1 MEPLLRPIRPVFLMA
16 DFCLKLFHSVFGP
29 TKLCGQF
36 AIRLAGLLVTCLGIT
51 CRLPAFSSGSLGSD
65 RATDFGANGTTA
77 SVAPEPRSLIEFTP
91 HLAAKAEANF
101 TT

>member
-36 AIRLAGLLVTCLGIT
+36 ATRLDGLLVTCLGIT
-51 CRLPAFSSGSLGSD
+51 CRLSD
-65 RATDFGANGTTA
+65 HIQNQMARLFERIVRVRPGNRF
-77 SVAPEPRSLIEFTP
+77 RSKRDDCFCC
-91 HLAAKAEANF
+91 A
-101 TT
+101 